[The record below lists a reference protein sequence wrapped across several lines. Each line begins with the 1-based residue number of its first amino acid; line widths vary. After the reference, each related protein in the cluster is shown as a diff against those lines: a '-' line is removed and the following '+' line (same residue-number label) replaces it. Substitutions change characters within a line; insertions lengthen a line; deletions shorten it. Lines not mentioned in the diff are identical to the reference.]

1 MMSVS
6 CPYRPASF
14 REALMAAGLIDG
26 KVVVTCGLSRSPNRD
41 RHMAETSLA
50 EARRLLDAGQ
60 PTAAGAAFRAALAR
74 EPGRA
79 EAWAGLGQAAAA
91 QLDYGEAIAALRR
104 ALALAPA
111 EAWLRVNLAR
121 ALFAL
126 GEVSEAVRE
135 NDRAIREGDGE
146 TRASALR
153 NHAVMAPG
161 DPELDNAAILAIR
174 RRWAEAEAATIRPM
188 APPPPR
194 RGGRLRLA
202 YYGAFFGQRN
212 WMKMYMGVLNAHDRD
227 RFELNLIVDGAL
239 PGAEAGYRDHA
250 EDRIWEVTGLSN
262 AALAGHIR
270 DAGIDVLVDLNGYSH
285 PSRLPLLLH
294 RAAPVQIA
302 WNGMYGT
309 TGFPHLAAL
318 VGDRWTI
325 PPGEERFFSEPVR
338 RVAHTYLA
346 FDMFYSTPPVVPP
359 PCLANGHV
367 TFGSLGSPYKLTP
380 RTIATWAA
388 VLRACPGSR
397 LLLRNR
403 ALDHAS
409 NRDALR
415 ARFAM
420 HGIGADRLTLLGG
433 AAHDAFLRSYDAVD
447 IALDSFPYNGGTTT
461 VEALWQGVPVLT
473 TIGDR
478 WAGRTSRSI
487 LMAAGLGE
495 FVAADESAL
504 IALAAHLAADPAAL
518 AERRARQRQALAA
531 SPAADPARLCRE
543 LEAIYREEAAT
554 QAG

>member
-1 MMSVS
+1 
-6 CPYRPASF
+6 
-14 REALMAAGLIDG
+14 
-26 KVVVTCGLSRSPNRD
+26 
-41 RHMAETSLA
+41 MAETSLA

-60 PTAAGAAFRAALAR
+60 PEAAGAAFRAALAR
-74 EPGRA
+74 DPGRF

-91 QLDYGEAIAALRR
+91 LFDYGEAIAAVRH
-104 ALALAPA
+104 ALSLAP
-111 EAWLRVNLAR
+111 EHAWLRVNLAR

-126 GEVSEAVRE
+126 GEVSEAMRE
-135 NDRAIREGDGE
+135 NDRAIREGDAE
-146 TRASALR
+146 VRTAALR
-153 NHAVMAPG
+153 NHAIMAPG
-161 DPELDNAAILAIR
+161 DPELDNASILAIR
-174 RRWAEAEAATIRPM
+174 RRWAEAEAAAIPARPP
-188 APPPPR
+188 APPPR
-194 RGGRLRLA
+194 QGKVRLA

-239 PGAEAGYRDHA
+239 PSGEAGYRDHA
-250 EDRIWEVTGLSN
+250 EDRIWEVTGVSN

-270 DAGIDVLVDLNGYSH
+270 EAGIDILVDLNGYSH

-309 TGFPHLAAL
+309 TGFPHLDAL
-318 VGDRWTI
+318 IGDRWAI
-325 PPGEERFFSEPVR
+325 PPGEERFCTEPVR
-338 RVAHTYLA
+338 RVSHSYLA
-346 FDMFYSTPPVVPP
+346 FDMFYPTPPVAPP
-359 PCLANGHV
+359 PCLRNRHV
-367 TFGSLGSPYKLTP
+367 TFGSLNSPYKLTP
-380 RTIATWAA
+380 GTLATWSA

-415 ARFAM
+415 ARFAPL
-420 HGIGADRLTLLGG
+420 GIGADRLTLLGS
-433 AAHDAFLRSYDAVD
+433 AAHDEFLRTYDEID
-447 IALDSFPYNGGTTT
+447 IALDTFPYNGGTTT

-487 LMAAGLGE
+487 LMAAGFGE
-495 FVAADESAL
+495 FVASDEAAL
-504 IALAAHLAADPAAL
+504 VALAVRLAAAPEAL
-518 AERRARQRQALAA
+518 AERRARQRQLLAA

-543 LEAIYREEAAT
+543 LEAIYLEAAPT
-554 QAG
+554 RSPARRVP